1 MASTG
6 DSFLHRKDT
15 VMSGDTPSGEQSVA
29 LLEQRALVLDM
40 VALTKSPS
48 LEGVVS
54 AIIDDI
60 NIQSPLTAAQT
71 PTTAGTR
78 LVGTV
83 IDGYLGDTFSG
94 FRNMVDSA
102 LQFGLIDEQTL
113 RELTI
118 NPEPVVAPLRNMLEH
133 VSNKNNLNAK
143 GFTEFDNVIN
153 SNSAEEA

>member
-1 MASTG
+1 MASP
-6 DSFLHRKDT
+6 DSTFLKRNDNPRANA
-15 VMSGDTPSGEQSVA
+15 SANEAADNQLA
-29 LLEQRALVLDM
+29 EQRALVLDM

-60 NIQSPLTAAQT
+60 NIQSPLTSATT

-78 LVGTV
+78 LLGTV
-83 IDGYLGDTFSG
+83 LDGYLGDTFSG

-102 LQFGLIDEQTL
+102 LQFGLIDEMTL

-133 VSNKNNLNAK
+133 VSAKNDLGAK
-143 GFTEFDNVIN
+143 GFTEFTNIIG
-153 SNSAEEA
+153 SNS